1 MLTTAEVVHLANS
14 RPWASKPWS
23 AELLEAFPDRLERV
37 VDRWQ
42 LSIER
47 AHLEGAGLPVLEVS
61 ARLGS
66 VAVPAVAKFDGA
78 GSDLQQQLRV
88 LLAAE
93 GTGYVRVLE
102 HDAELGVALL
112 ERLGPTLSREL
123 PDPNS
128 QSEVIAELLEQA
140 WQLPLEVGLP
150 YALDEKAMSLL
161 AAIQQALAAPEAP
174 VGPLG
179 GDPSGDD
186 SPSRRRERVFARRR
200 TVEHARDLARDL
212 AASSPGTQVVAH
224 GDPHASNVL
233 RRGERFVFID
243 PDGFRC
249 EPEYD
254 AGVALRDHQLIIDRL
269 EHDHGVGAG
278 RRWHHG
284 LVRRLAHRL
293 ELDADRVG
301 AWAFVERVTTGLH
314 LSALGYIEE
323 GESWLATADTLVG

>member
-1 MLTTAEVVHLANS
+1 M
-14 RPWASKPWS
+14 
-23 AELLEAFPDRLERV
+23 
-37 VDRWQ
+37 
-42 LSIER
+42 
-47 AHLEGAGLPVLEVS
+47 
-61 ARLGS
+61 
-66 VAVPAVAKFDGA
+66 
-78 GSDLQQQLRV
+78 
-88 LLAAE
+88 
-93 GTGYVRVLE
+93 
-102 HDAELGVALL
+102 
-112 ERLGPTLSREL
+112 
-123 PDPNS
+123 
-128 QSEVIAELLEQA
+128 IAELLEQA

-150 YALDEKAMSLL
+150 FAPDEKAMSLL

-186 SPSRRRERVFARRR
+186 SRSRGRERVFARRR

-212 AASSPGTQVVAH
+212 AASSPVTQVVAH

-249 EPEYD
+249 EPAYD
-254 AGVALRDHQLIIDRL
+254 AGVALRDHQLIIDHL
-269 EHDHGVGAG
+269 EQNHGAGAG

-284 LVRRLAHRL
+284 LVRRLALRL
-293 ELDADRVG
+293 DLDADRVG

-323 GESWLATADTLVG
+323 GDSWLATADTLAG